1 MLLGKKRL
9 RSFFFFL
16 FNLFSP
22 KTKKKSI
29 NLMYRKEL
37 TYISEKTLAKY
48 ILYFK
53 KREDDLKMFKNLF
66 SKFAK
71 EEKGAPIIEIVILI
85 AISALIAAFLFPT
98 LRDSLGNW
106 FNEMVINVKN
116 GIGGTSAAATPP
128 VAAPP
133 INNLT
138 W

>member
-1 MLLGKKRL
+1 ML
-9 RSFFFFL
+9 
-16 FNLFSP
+16 
-22 KTKKKSI
+22 
-29 NLMYRKEL
+29 
-37 TYISEKTLAKY
+37 
-48 ILYFK
+48 
-53 KREDDLKMFKNLF
+53 KNLF
-66 SKFAK
+66 SKFVK

-106 FNEMVINVKN
+106 FNEMVLNVKN

>member
-1 MLLGKKRL
+1 M
-9 RSFFFFL
+9 
-16 FNLFSP
+16 
-22 KTKKKSI
+22 I
-29 NLMYRKEL
+29 
-37 TYISEKTLAKY
+37 
-48 ILYFK
+48 
-53 KREDDLKMFKNLF
+53 KNLI

-106 FNEMVINVKN
+106 FNEMVTNMSR
-116 GIGGTSAAATPP
+116 GIGGTSAGATTP

-133 INNLT
+133 ISNAA